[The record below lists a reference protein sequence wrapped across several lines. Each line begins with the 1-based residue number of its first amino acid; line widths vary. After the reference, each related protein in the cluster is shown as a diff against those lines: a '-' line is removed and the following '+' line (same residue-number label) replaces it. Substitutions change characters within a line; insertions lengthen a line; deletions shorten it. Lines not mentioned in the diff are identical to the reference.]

1 MKNVISLLFLI
12 LIFLSKIQSQMTEEE
27 RERLL
32 NKVTKPLSSIK
43 KKTQVY
49 SLINFYSD
57 SKEIKYSSSKIKEVI
72 NKYNFPDNYNFISE
86 ETPTVNIK
94 NQESCGSCWAFSST
108 TALAYRYH
116 KIGIDVDLS
125 PQYLLSCY
133 IRDCDEGDE
142 LIDPQLSLAK
152 NGTVTETC
160 FPYVSGDKKI
170 PNCPSTCKNGEQFKR
185 YYSKNVYTTFID
197 FNEENY
203 YDIVAT
209 IMDQLINYGPVSSS
223 IKIYYDF
230 YKLKN
235 AKQCSNII
243 YKYDGTSNFN
253 GGHAV
258 VIVGYGYEN
267 SKYYWLIQNSW
278 GETFCDKGFAKIEFG
293 QIGIERVAFSE
304 PDTSTAST
312 NSTSDISVNMIL
324 NEDCN
329 MKFTT
334 NSEDEDNSFEM
345 EFKNADSSD
354 ESNSNFYY
362 QCGIVNLKG
371 KKEGLCFYNMDAFNN
386 SKGYYKYDS
395 YKSLKNNN
403 VFNIDLSALSN
414 NQFYYHGDD
423 YIDSWAEDEN
433 ILYVSDAG
441 SKIFL
446 FDYTYKIGDLKIYP
460 NENSKTP
467 LSNCKTITLDEENF
481 LYGVYCEITQDEL
494 NNFDA
499 SNNSPL
505 VYDIFCGA
513 KEKTSAVVRK
523 LDKSNYPIFNIQKI
537 IVTERSEMLS
547 DSLIVLKANIEGSIS
562 KVKGNNQFALIINYY
577 KKGRLNYKGFL
588 YCEIP
593 TPKKLEN
600 NFEIE
605 CYPDIDDGYY
615 VPFDSISIYGYNIPV
630 KTNYPFE
637 IIMENNFQPVYDEN
651 YGFNSIRKNSSN
663 YIKFSFL
670 LSCILLLLL

>member
-1 MKNVISLLFLI
+1 
-12 LIFLSKIQSQMTEEE
+12 
-27 RERLL
+27 
-32 NKVTKPLSSIK
+32 
-43 KKTQVY
+43 
-49 SLINFYSD
+49 
-57 SKEIKYSSSKIKEVI
+57 
-72 NKYNFPDNYNFISE
+72 
-86 ETPTVNIK
+86 
-94 NQESCGSCWAFSST
+94 
-108 TALAYRYH
+108 
-116 KIGIDVDLS
+116 
-125 PQYLLSCY
+125 
-133 IRDCDEGDE
+133 
-142 LIDPQLSLAK
+142 
-152 NGTVTETC
+152 
-160 FPYVSGDKKI
+160 
-170 PNCPSTCKNGEQFKR
+170 
-185 YYSKNVYTTFID
+185 
-197 FNEENY
+197 
-203 YDIVAT
+203 
-209 IMDQLINYGPVSSS
+209 
-223 IKIYYDF
+223 
-230 YKLKN
+230 
-235 AKQCSNII
+235 
-243 YKYDGTSNFN
+243 
-253 GGHAV
+253 
-258 VIVGYGYEN
+258 
-267 SKYYWLIQNSW
+267 
-278 GETFCDKGFAKIEFG
+278 
-293 QIGIERVAFSE
+293 
-304 PDTSTAST
+304 
-312 NSTSDISVNMIL
+312 
-324 NEDCN
+324 
-329 MKFTT
+329 
-334 NSEDEDNSFEM
+334 M

-362 QCGIVNLKG
+362 QCGTVNLKG

-423 YIDSWAEDEN
+423 YIDSWVQDEN

-481 LYGVYCEITQDEL
+481 LYGIYCEITQDEL
-494 NNFDA
+494 NNFDT

-537 IVTERSEMLS
+537 IVTEINKMLS
-547 DSLIVLKANIEGSIS
+547 DSLIVLKANIEGSVS

-588 YCEIP
+588 NCEIP
-593 TPKKLEN
+593 TPKKLEK

-605 CYPDIDDGYY
+605 CYPKIDDGYY

-637 IIMENNFQPVYDEN
+637 IIMENNILVANTSDDLPYKCLKFSSSVIN
-651 YGFNSIRKNSSN
+651 LKNSFNSDTHV
-663 YIKFSFL
+663 
-670 LSCILLLLL
+670 LSL